1 MKQRNFCCVFQTGI
15 AYGKYCCQ
23 HHQPFQTG
31 HVKDFSGTMQL
42 LGGGLI
48 PGPFL
53 TMGCVPVFFRTE
65 GPIAP
70 QVHKEMSDSNKKGN
84 SSDSK
89 WWIKTLILESN
100 GMKHAL
106 TLQWC
111 SSKNPRLLTVQGR
124 VIPPWKYSN
133 HCDKS
138 AITSIQNSLCTQ
150 STVFHNCI
158 TLWFHPSLSG
168 GTDVSSALGGR

>member
-1 MKQRNFCCVFQTGI
+1 MFQTGI

-111 SSKNPRLLTVQGR
+111 SSKNPRPLTVQGR

-158 TLWFHPSLSG
+158 TLRFHPSLSG